1 MEGKEKKGEKSQ
13 WKGDPRGE
21 RTGKKNGDRGW
32 KQEAGQP
39 GRPPSSS
46 WVRSPSHK
54 GPRLASWQDSDC
66 DVGGGWPSPAPAVNR
81 GRRGSP

>member
-13 WKGDPRGE
+13 WKGDPRGG
-21 RTGKKNGDRGW
+21 RKGKKNGDRGW

-46 WVRSPSHK
+46 WEKALPHFFLEPEHTSKTNLLIQQHHHGAGETLLHFK
-54 GPRLASWQDSDC
+54 IL
-66 DVGGGWPSPAPAVNR
+66 
-81 GRRGSP
+81 